1 MEKAMG
7 INIFSGE
14 KGLGGALTNPT
25 EIAYRK
31 RSIVNQY
38 PVVVRGVNFIS
49 AEAAYQNMKI
59 PGDTAFN
66 DMLMVKIIH
75 IKLKTHPRLFNEI
88 KRLGG
93 RSFLESCTHYTYA
106 KTASAKSWE
115 GSGMDSRFIRNL
127 VGAYEMLEAGI
138 ENDYENA
145 PQV

>member
-1 MEKAMG
+1 MG

-31 RSIVNQY
+31 RAIVHQY

-59 PGDTAFN
+59 PGDSAFN

-75 IKLKTHPRLFNEI
+75 IKLKAHPKLFHEI
-88 KRLGG
+88 QRLGG
-93 RSFLESCTHYTYA
+93 ADFLKSCTHYTYA
-106 KTASAKSWE
+106 KTHSAKSWE
-115 GSGMDSRFIRNL
+115 GRGLESRFIRNL
-127 VGAYEMLEAGI
+127 VAAYEMLESGV
-138 ENDYENA
+138 ENDYEKP
-145 PQV
+145 PQI

>member
-1 MEKAMG
+1 MG

-31 RSIVNQY
+31 RAIIHQY

-59 PGDTAFN
+59 PGDTEFN

-75 IKLKTHPRLFNEI
+75 IKLKTHPKLFDEI

-93 RSFLESCTHYTYA
+93 TEFLKSCTHYTYA
-106 KTASAKSWE
+106 KSHSARSWE
-115 GSGMDSRFIRNL
+115 GSGMESRFIRNL
-127 VGAYEMLEAGI
+127 VCAYEMLERGA
-138 ENDYENA
+138 ENDYEKP
-145 PQV
+145 PQI